1 MMSCDEKR
9 GNQVKARFSFFW
21 GCLGLCLLVL
31 QGAQAALPQSL
42 GDGTELPSLAPMLEN
57 VSPAVVNIAT
67 YGRVRTH
74 NNPLM
79 EDPFFRHFFNLPR
92 DYGQQEKRTRSAG
105 SGVIVDAKR
114 GYVLTNAHVV
124 KQADQVEVVLVD
136 GTTLEAEVV
145 GTDEQVDLA
154 VLKVPSKNLVDIAI
168 ADSTELKVGDFVV
181 AIGNPFGL
189 GQTVTSG
196 IVSALGRTGL
206 RLNGFENYIQT
217 DASINPGNS
226 GGALVNLKGELVG
239 INTAIIAP
247 AGGNVGI
254 GFAIPTE
261 MVSLVMQQLIDYGEV
276 RRGVLGVK
284 VQDVTAELAEA
295 FSLEQKR
302 GVVVSQVM
310 KASAA
315 EKAGIQAGDVVLS
328 VDGKPVLRA
337 SDLRNRVGLSTAGEK
352 VVIEVLREGKKR
364 TLEAVIIASSASK
377 ESGDNVSPHL
387 AGASLVEV
395 NPEEVGYAEAGVMLQ
410 EVQRGSPAWR
420 AGLRDKDV
428 IVNANR
434 QEVEDLA
441 SLKAAIDKDSRTLM
455 LRIVRENGSFFVV
468 LR

>member
-1 MMSCDEKR
+1 MK
-9 GNQVKARFSFFW
+9 GVRFSFLL
-21 GCLGLCLLVL
+21 GCLSLCLLWV
-31 QGAQAALPQSL
+31 QGVQAALPQQL
-42 GDGTELPSLAPMLEN
+42 GDGTELPSLAPMLEE

-92 DYGQQEKRTRSAG
+92 DYGQQERRTRSAG

-114 GYVLTNAHVV
+114 GYVLTNAHVI

-136 GTTLEAEVV
+136 GTTLTAEVV

-154 VLKVPSKNLVDIAI
+154 VLRVPSHDLVEMAI
-168 ADSTELKVGDFVV
+168 ADSSTLRVGDFVV

-226 GGALVNLKGELVG
+226 GGALVNLRGELVG
-239 INTAIIAP
+239 VNTAIIAP

-284 VQDVTAELAEA
+284 VQDVTAELAQA
-295 FSLEQKR
+295 FALEQKR
-302 GVVVSQVM
+302 GVVVSQVI
-310 KASAA
+310 KGGAA
-315 EKAGIQAGDVVLS
+315 EKAGIKAGDVVLA

-352 VVIEVLREGKKR
+352 VVIEVLRNGKKH
-364 TLEAVIIASSASK
+364 TVEAVITALTADTQ
-377 ESGDNVSPHL
+377 SGEKISPHL
-387 AGASLVEV
+387 SGASLVEITS
-395 NPEEVGYAEAGVMLQ
+395 EEVSYAEVGVMLQ

-428 IVNANR
+428 IVDANR
-434 QEVEDLA
+434 QEVRDME
-441 SLKAAIDKDSRTLM
+441 SLTAAVKSDSRTLM
-455 LRIVRENGSFFVV
+455 LRVMRENGSFFMV

>member
-1 MMSCDEKR
+1 
-9 GNQVKARFSFFW
+9 VKARFSFFW
-21 GCLGLCLLVL
+21 SCLGLCLLAL
-31 QGAQAALPQSL
+31 QGVQAALPSSL

-79 EDPFFRHFFNLPR
+79 EDPFSRHFFNLPK
-92 DYGQQEKRTRSAG
+92 DYGQQERRTRSAG
-105 SGVIVDAKR
+105 SGVIVDATR

-124 KQADQVEVVLVD
+124 KQAEQVEVVLVD
-136 GTTLEAEVV
+136 GTTLAAEVV

-154 VLKVPSKNLVDIAI
+154 VLKVPSQNLVDIVI
-168 ADSTELKVGDFVV
+168 ADSTDLKVGDFVV

-295 FSLEQKR
+295 FSLEQKQ
-302 GVVVSQVM
+302 GVVVSQVI
-310 KASAA
+310 KGSAA
-315 EKAGIQAGDVVLS
+315 EKAGIKAGDVVLS

-352 VVIEVLREGKKR
+352 VVLEVLREGKKR
-364 TLEAVIIASSASK
+364 SVEAVIIASTAAK
-377 ESGDNVSPHL
+377 ESGETFSPHL
-387 AGASLVEV
+387 SGASLVDVEA
-395 NPEEVGYAEAGVMLQ
+395 EELTYAEAGVMLQ

-420 AGLRDKDV
+420 AGLREKDV

-434 QEVEDLA
+434 QEVVDMA
-441 SLKAAIDKDSRTLM
+441 SLKAAINKDARTLM

>member
-1 MMSCDEKR
+1 MMSCDKKR

-21 GCLGLCLLVL
+21 YCLGLLLAW

-79 EDPFFRHFFNLPR
+79 EDPFFRHFFNLPK
-92 DYGQQEKRTRSAG
+92 DYGQQERRTRSAG

-154 VLKVPSKNLVDIAI
+154 VLKVPSKNLVDITI

-226 GGALVNLKGELVG
+226 GGALVNLNGELVG

-295 FSLEQKR
+295 FSLEHKR
-302 GVVVSQVM
+302 GVVVSQVI
-310 KASAA
+310 KNSAA
-315 EKAGIQAGDVVLS
+315 EKAGINAGDVVLS

-352 VVIEVLREGKKR
+352 VVIDVLRAGKKR
-364 TLEAVIIASSASK
+364 TLEAVIVASSASK
-377 ESGDNVSPHL
+377 EDGSDVSPHL
-387 AGASLVEV
+387 SGASLVELE
-395 NPEEVGYAEAGVMLQ
+395 PEEVGYAEAGVMLQ

-420 AGLRDKDV
+420 AGLREKDV

-434 QEVEDLA
+434 QDVEDMA
-441 SLKAAIDKDSRTLM
+441 SLKAAIGKETRTLM